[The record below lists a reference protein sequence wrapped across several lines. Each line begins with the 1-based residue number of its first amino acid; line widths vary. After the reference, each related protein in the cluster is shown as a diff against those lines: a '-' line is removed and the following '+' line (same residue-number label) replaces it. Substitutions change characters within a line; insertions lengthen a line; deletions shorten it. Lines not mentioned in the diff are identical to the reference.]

1 MQVTKKEK
9 ELRELQFSRIKYDVI
24 PTAEMAK
31 RVSEVES
38 ILSEPLTIWGDEHLM
53 RKYQLINSLNLS
65 DKRLLIVYSL
75 LDGSLVKTAAYFG
88 VSKKTIA
95 TNISRI
101 KSEMGLEN
109 DMS

>member
-1 MQVTKKEK
+1 MTKKERL
-9 ELRELQFSRIKYDVI
+9 ELAFQRKTYDVI

-31 RVSEVES
+31 RVSEVEK
-38 ILSEPLTIWGDEHLM
+38 ILSEKMNEWGDEHLVQ
-53 RKYQLINSLNLS
+53 KYRLINSLNLS

-95 TNISRI
+95 TNINRI
-101 KSEMGLEN
+101 KTEMGLEN
-109 DMS
+109 DVS

>member
-1 MQVTKKEK
+1 MNKRQLLEI
-9 ELRELQFSRIKYDVI
+9 QMSRIKYDVI

-31 RVSEVES
+31 RVSEVEK
-38 ILSEPLTIWGDEHLM
+38 ILSEKMNEWGDEHLVQ
-53 RKYQLINSLNLS
+53 KYRLINSLNLS